1 MALPAWL
8 GGAAIIGTLAVFWE
22 KVKWVIN
29 RVTSLFVVRIQLERE
44 LARAIALY
52 CWKTMRRGR
61 FGSRTYASFHEFV
74 RTIHR
79 NQVVAF
85 ESIGSDPIV
94 FWKGWLPMLLGTH
107 NKSSHGDDAVSGPGS
122 SYGKRVIVTFIRGT
136 FNIDKL
142 VIAATD
148 MFNDSLRSTE
158 SRKRFYVEY
167 VFGKLKTMYDPE
179 KEKSEKEEL
188 STGRSVSHLAVGD
201 RRILK
206 WKLNELGPEQ
216 AADGNALGWLV
227 FPPEI
232 DEIILEAKHWLA
244 SEQWYRDR
252 GVPWKRGWLLY
263 GPTGTG
269 KTALVRALGQDLD
282 MPVWVYDVASLSN
295 EELQAA
301 WRRMLTRVPC
311 IALMEDLD
319 NIFEERK
326 NAAGEY
332 SIMTF
337 DALLNVLDGVEPAN
351 GVFIVVTTNRIDKLD
366 RALGVPRDGDTISTR
381 PGRVDRVMHLK
392 ELDDDCRLR
401 MATRM
406 LYDCPEYI
414 PATVDTGNGDTG
426 AQFQERCLRIASDEY
441 WKSKDLSEDVEIQSH
456 ERPVVLEKWSGE
468 PVEEPALGDSGG
480 G

>member
-1 MALPAWL
+1 MIIPTWL
-8 GGAAIIGTLAVFWE
+8 GGAAIIGTLAAFWE
-22 KVKWVIN
+22 KIKWVIS
-29 RVTSLFVVRIQLERE
+29 RMTSLFVVRIHLERE

-61 FGSRTYASFHEFV
+61 FGSRTYAAFHEFV

-85 ESIGSDPIV
+85 ESIGDDPVV
-94 FWKGWLPMLLGTH
+94 FWKGWRPLLLGMH
-107 NKSSHGDDAVSGPGS
+107 KQSGGDDSVSGPGS
-122 SYGKRVIVTFIRGT
+122 SYGKRVVVTFIRGT
-136 FNIDKL
+136 FDIDKL
-142 VIAATD
+142 VISATD

-158 SRKRFYVEY
+158 TRKRFYVEY
-167 VFGKLKTMYDPE
+167 VFGKLKGMYDPD
-179 KEKSEKEEL
+179 KDKSEKEEV

-206 WKLNELGPEQ
+206 WELNELGPEQ
-216 AADGNALGWLV
+216 AADGNALGQLV

-232 DEIILEAKHWLA
+232 DNIVMEAKHWLA

-252 GVPWKRGWLLY
+252 CVPWKRGWLLY
-263 GPTGTG
+263 GPAGTG

-295 EELQAA
+295 EELQAN
-301 WRRMLTRVPC
+301 WRRMLSRVPC
-311 IALMEDLD
+311 IALIEDLD
-319 NIFEERK
+319 NIFEGRS
-326 NAAGEY
+326 NAGGGY

-337 DALLNVLDGVEPAN
+337 DALLNVLDGVEPSN

-366 RALGVPRDGDTISTR
+366 KALGIPREGDTISTR
-381 PGRVDRVMHLK
+381 PGRIDRVLHLK

-406 LYDCPEYI
+406 LYDCQEYI
-414 PATVDTGNGDTG
+414 PATVEEGNGDTG
-426 AQFQERCLRIASDEY
+426 AQFQERCLRIASEEY
-441 WKSKDLSEDVEIQSH
+441 WKSKDLSEDVGAQSH

-468 PVEEPALGDSGG
+468 PIEQTVVGG
-480 G
+480 